1 MIHRH
6 YFDRCAAGGI
16 LFDKKKNKKKHAEYT
31 NLSIIWD
38 IDLMNCNAKCCHIF
52 ITQLNTTQFWT
63 QLWLIQF
70 ITNSTHKRHPYLALC
85 VITREKEKNACIIPT
100 IVWLLKNTIPCLHE
114 PGLRYQLTK
123 CILVLYSWSHY
134 GLVTRYTW
142 LSDILVDFGSVHSL
156 SPVRQLLA
164 QCQLD
169 LYKQT
174 SVIYF
179 HLKSNFLLKSTW
191 KCLLTMAPILWRT
204 QCVNCR

>member
-1 MIHRH
+1 MPN
-6 YFDRCAAGGI
+6 AAI
-16 LFDKKKNKKKHAEYT
+16 F
-31 NLSIIWD
+31 
-38 IDLMNCNAKCCHIF
+38 F
-52 ITQLNTTQFWT
+52 ITQLSTTQFWT
-63 QLWLIQF
+63 QLHYKF
-70 ITNSTHKRHPYLALC
+70 NSQTSPISCPLRDRKG
-85 VITREKEKNACIIPT
+85 EEKNACILLT
-100 IVWLLKNTIPCLHE
+100 ILWLLKNTIPCLHE

-123 CILVLYSWSHY
+123 CILILYSWSHY

-191 KCLLTMAPILWRT
+191 KCLLTMAPILWRS